1 MDGEELLLHFISDPS
16 GQSLVSL
23 VQDIRAFLSF
33 LYFVLFYFVF

>member
-16 GQSLVSL
+16 GQPLVSL